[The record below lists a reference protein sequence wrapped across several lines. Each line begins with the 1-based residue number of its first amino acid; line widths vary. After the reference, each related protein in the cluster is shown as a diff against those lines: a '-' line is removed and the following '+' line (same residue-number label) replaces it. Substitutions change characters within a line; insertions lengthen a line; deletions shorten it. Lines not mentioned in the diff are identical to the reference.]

1 MRIED
6 PNNVL
11 VGFFFIMILPYFL
24 LGSMILIYWK
34 YKKIYNK
41 YKFIYYLLLFL
52 LLIYVILSI
61 GFNYVMGVLSGYK
74 TGLDTVKIT
83 F

>member
-11 VGFFFIMILPYFL
+11 LGFFFVMILPYLL
-24 LGSMILIYWK
+24 LGTMILIYWR
-34 YKKIYNK
+34 YKKIYNN
-41 YKFIYYLLLFL
+41 YKFIYFLLLFL
-52 LLIYVILSI
+52 VLIYVVLSI